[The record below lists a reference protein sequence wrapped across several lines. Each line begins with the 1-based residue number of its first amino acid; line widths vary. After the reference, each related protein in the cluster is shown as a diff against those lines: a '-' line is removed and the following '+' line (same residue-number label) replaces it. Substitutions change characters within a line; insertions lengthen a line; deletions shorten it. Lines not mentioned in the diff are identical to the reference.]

1 MHRNP
6 GATEVE
12 ATCPGGPTTSMQ
24 IIYESLYR
32 PGMPLQL
39 MGILVGLWLVLS
51 HVFALLKPKET
62 SAFLKKFPR
71 NEKLGTILVTIGFVW
86 TFIVWSEMDLGEFF
100 KVERLVQVV
109 LVAGCFGVI
118 RYVREF
124 LAVRA
129 AGFLLILAAAPIL
142 TSAFLE
148 EPASRLLLVA
158 LAYAGAIIGMFW
170 VGMPYLMREQ
180 IDWILADAKRLKY
193 GAITGIAYGALVLL
207 CALIFW

>member
-1 MHRNP
+1 
-6 GATEVE
+6 
-12 ATCPGGPTTSMQ
+12 MQ

-32 PGMPLQL
+32 PGLPLQL
-39 MGILVGLWLVLS
+39 MGILVGLWLVGS
-51 HVFALLKPKET
+51 HVFALLKPDET

-71 NEKLGTILVTIGFVW
+71 NEKLGTILVAIGFVW

-100 KVERLVQVV
+100 KVERLVQIV
-109 LVAGCFGVI
+109 LIAGCFGVI
-118 RYVREF
+118 KYVREF

-129 AGFLLILAAAPIL
+129 TGFLLILAAAPIL

-148 EPASRLLLVA
+148 EPATRLLLVA

-180 IDWILADAKRLKY
+180 IDWILGDAKRLRY
-193 GAITGIAYGALVLL
+193 GAIGGIAYGAVVLL
-207 CALIFW
+207 CALVFW

>member
-1 MHRNP
+1 
-6 GATEVE
+6 
-12 ATCPGGPTTSMQ
+12 MQ

-39 MGILVGLWLVLS
+39 MGILVGLWLIAS
-51 HVFALLKPKET
+51 HLFALLRPEET
-62 SAFLKKFPR
+62 SAFLKRFPR
-71 NEKLGTILVTIGFVW
+71 NERLGTILVTIGFIW

-100 KVERLVQVV
+100 KVERLVQIV
-109 LVAGCFGVI
+109 LIAGCFGVI
-118 RYVREF
+118 KYVREF

-129 AGFLLILAAAPIL
+129 TGFLLILAAAPIL

-148 EPASRLLLVA
+148 EAASRLLLVA

-180 IDWILADAKRLKY
+180 IDWIVADAKRLKY
-193 GAITGIAYGALVLL
+193 GAMGGVAYGVLVLL
-207 CALIFW
+207 CALVFW